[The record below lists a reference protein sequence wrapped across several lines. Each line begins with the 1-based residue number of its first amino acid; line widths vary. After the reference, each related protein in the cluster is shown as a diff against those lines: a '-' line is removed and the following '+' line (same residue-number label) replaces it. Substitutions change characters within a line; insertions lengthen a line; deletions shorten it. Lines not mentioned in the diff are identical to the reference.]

1 MLDQRLQE
9 WRHVAGQGFR
19 IDIMAFRKRVENL
32 ADATRLGEHVPNFG
46 CHSVEAEIR
55 ACTHAQDN
63 DATIEVGGSWLL
75 VLHENAIDRYA
86 QSCLAPL
93 LRGEDEALRNLPDVV
108 ALRHPATA
116 RRTVARSW
124 TVTARKVEPD
134 LRGRSFGLGSQF
146 PAVTPARARQSLA
159 VIQVNKKR
167 LIYYSMRADRGN
179 DISKENPNF
188 VAGAAGG
195 RG

>member
-1 MLDQRLQE
+1 
-9 WRHVAGQGFR
+9 
-19 IDIMAFRKRVENL
+19 MAFRKQVENL
-32 ADATRLGEHVPNFG
+32 ADTARLGEHVPNFG

-55 ACTHAQDN
+55 AGTHAQDN

-75 VLHENAIDRYA
+75 VLHKNAIDRYA

-93 LRGEDEALRNLPDVV
+93 LRGEDEALHNLPDVV
-108 ALRHPATA
+108 ALRHPAVRGGPSREAGQSPRA
-116 RRTVARSW
+116 RLNQIC
-124 TVTARKVEPD
+124 ED
-134 LRGRSFGLGSQF
+134 GLSDYEVSL
-146 PAVTPARARQSLA
+146 PAVTPVRVRQSLA
-159 VIQVNKKR
+159 VVQVNKTPS
-167 LIYYSMRADRGN
+167 YYSMRADRGN